1 MIIIIFVIIIIIIII
16 HEWANFMYKVD
27 IDPELIMQGSSGIL
41 ERLPILSALTNP
53 RNVNF
58 CKNIVQ

>member
-1 MIIIIFVIIIIIIII
+1 
-16 HEWANFMYKVD
+16 MYKVD

>member
-1 MIIIIFVIIIIIIII
+1 MIIIIFVIIIIII
-16 HEWANFMYKVD
+16 HEWANYMYKVD
-27 IDPELIMQGSSGIL
+27 IDPELIMQGIQE

>member
-1 MIIIIFVIIIIIIII
+1 MIIIIFVIIIIIII
-16 HEWANFMYKVD
+16 HEWANCMYKVD

-41 ERLPILSALTNP
+41 ERLPIFSALTNP
-53 RNVNF
+53 RNVNL

>member
-1 MIIIIFVIIIIIIII
+1 MLMIIIIFVIIIIII

>member
-1 MIIIIFVIIIIIIII
+1 MIIIIFVIII
-16 HEWANFMYKVD
+16 HEWANYMYKVD
-27 IDPELIMQGSSGIL
+27 IDPELIIQGSSRIL